1 MEIRRGYSKKLSR
14 LAALTLALAMVLSN
28 VGAGMQPVYAKEP
41 VTQAPE
47 IRQQGEGNPDLNDIG
62 NYDTATPLSADES
75 EPSPGN
81 GNGGG
86 FTGRG
91 FWDDGIGE
99 ADGILP
105 LATTPSDAV
114 KVTVVVENPEGIEK
128 TDPKEGI
135 YNVDPEGDF
144 TLTVMPQKCYKVT
157 AAVTPEEVDC
167 QETQAKDGTYT
178 YTLSNLQEE
187 NTVTVTAEY
196 LEAVAAY
203 YAVVEEVET
212 FGDVTVD
219 NIEEAVT
226 LYKKL
231 ISAHDSAQKELGTN
245 TTALDTNYTN
255 VRTSFAEKIKAVW
268 KGDSDNGWYLIL
280 THEAQGD
287 ETFTPIKEYIYLPK
301 SEEYL
306 SALAAYE
313 KHQSESKTDVPES
326 ETDTPQKTAVPND
339 TLKKDDPRLIAL
351 QKAFEGKV
359 YNGNSIDDRGRN
371 LPGAGGDE
379 FTRPVEVTFYYTD
392 AAGDGWSFDPETG
405 TLTLTGDVTTT
416 GADHPWAAFA
426 NEIHTISAPGS
437 ARIKICDGAFNM
449 PPYTTANSKNTKGEI
464 TEMKGINKVD
474 LTNVESIGEYAFN
487 GCQSLGEVKLNNVE
501 KIGCGAFKGCV
512 ALTKVDLS
520 NIEEIGDFATNSSKD
535 ASQGAFDQCYKINE
549 LILNEVH
556 FIGSNTFPSCSI
568 SNLTMSGVIGIGTKA
583 FYNSCLKLDTIEI
596 PASCQFIGANAFSV
610 QKTRLAAVNTSIKIP
625 ENSSLTLGYS
635 NIFSKMPNLI
645 ARMESLW
652 DKTFSLN
659 PITTPELSVPKGWTD
674 SKDGLKNSTGQD
686 ATQLTKAARWTDDSK
701 TKAEIELQ
709 FAHSKTPGKDIL
721 FLLDYSNSIAYPAN
735 YKDSKLYNIQF
746 KTIDLIEDLFAEG
759 YDNRVGV
766 ITFGGPKKATYQDD
780 GTDGTVNTAD
790 FTTNIEELRSFVS
803 TDYSKEENTSYTKAF
818 NSAKA
823 MIEGR
828 GDDSRDVKII
838 FISDGVPYNE
848 GRALPYEGDIKNA
861 VDAVKALANVE
872 IFSVLQ
878 ADSSTTN
885 ADESMMLQIAS
896 APEYYFEAENTE
908 SFNDAVN
915 AAIAAAYGTFTVT
928 DIVGADFDLD
938 TASVVA
944 RSYNADG
951 EATVLSGELSSIS
964 FSKDADGN
972 DVITWELPALANTRY
987 TLTFTE
993 NLKPDAAGKYPSGEV
1008 DTNTGAAE
1016 VRSLGANEAVNTVS
1030 TPKLSRNEY
1039 SIKVHYVVR
1048 DTNASLDE
1056 DYVEYVSEYGAYN
1069 IAERLSRAFDGYQ
1082 FDGYQTAD
1090 GQMPP
1095 LQGTMTG
1102 DMEITVYYVKVP
1114 DPTVPAPTDP
1124 QPTDPQPTESQP
1136 TEPQPTEP
1144 EPTSPNPPSG
1154 GGSSSGTLPSP
1165 TPSPSYPGN
1174 GPVSPVQISDN
1185 ETPLGAAPVQIEDM
1199 AIPMDAALVS
1209 IDDEEVPLA
1218 SAPVTGDERPLG
1230 TIALLGALALG
1241 LMGVFGI
1248 LSFRKKESE

>member
-1 MEIRRGYSKKLSR
+1 MP
-14 LAALTLALAMVLSN
+14 AD
-28 VGAGMQPVYAKEP
+28 
-41 VTQAPE
+41 TQAPE
-47 IRQQGEGNPDLNDIG
+47 LRQPGEGNPELDDVGDYDTATPLNANYIE
-62 NYDTATPLSADES
+62 NYDTATPSSADEPELS
-75 EPSPGN
+75 SGN
-81 GNGGG
+81 GNSGG
-86 FTGRG
+86 FAGDG
-91 FWDDGIGE
+91 WWDDDNGLYDE
-99 ADGILP
+99 IL
-105 LATTPSDAV
+105 LDATPSEAV
-114 KVTVVVENPEGIEK
+114 QVTVDVENMEGIE
-128 TDPKEGI
+128 DIEPGEGE
-135 YNVDPEGDF
+135 YYVDNDEEF
-144 TLTVMPQKCYKVT
+144 TIVVTPQKYYKVS

-167 QETQAKDGTYT
+167 QETRAKDGTYT

-203 YAVVEEVET
+203 YAVVEEVEA

-231 ISAHDSAQKELGTN
+231 TPAHDSAQKELGTN

-287 ETFTPIKEYIYLPK
+287 DTFTPIKEYIYLPK

-306 SALAAYE
+306 AALAEYE
-313 KHQSESKTDVPES
+313 KHQSEPETDASES
-326 ETDTPQKTAVPND
+326 GTDTPKKTAAPKD

-351 QKAFEGKV
+351 QKTFEGKV
-359 YNGNSIDDRGRN
+359 YNGNSIDDKGRD
-371 LPGAGGDE
+371 LPGAGGNE
-379 FTRPVEVTFYYTD
+379 FDRPVEVTFYYTD

-449 PPYTTANSKNTKGEI
+449 SPYTTANSKNTNGEI

-474 LTNVESIGEYAFN
+474 LTNVESIGENAFN
-487 GCQSLGEVKLNNVE
+487 GCKSLGEVKLNDVGR
-501 KIGCGAFKGCV
+501 IGCAAFKNCT
-512 ALTKVDLS
+512 ALTNVSLTAVK
-520 NIEEIGDFATNSSKD
+520 EIGDFAEDSSKD
-535 ASQGAFDQCYKINE
+535 ASEGAFELCYKLSE
-549 LILNEVH
+549 LKLDRVQY
-556 FIGSNTFPSCSI
+556 IGSNSFRSCLL
-568 SNLTMSGVIGIGTKA
+568 SNLEITGVIGIGSRA
-583 FYNSCLKLDTIEI
+583 FYDSCLNLKKIEI
-596 PASCQFIGANAFSV
+596 PDSCQFIGANAFSV
-610 QKTRLAAVNTSIKIP
+610 QKARLKTINTLIEIP

-659 PITTPELSVPKGWTD
+659 PITTPELSVPEGWTD

-896 APEYYFEAENTE
+896 APEYYFEAEDTE

-928 DIVGADFDLD
+928 DTVGADFDLD

-944 RSYNADG
+944 RSYDADG
-951 EATVLSGELSSIS
+951 KATVLSDEMLSSVS

-993 NLKPDAAGKYPSGEV
+993 NLKPDDAGKYPAGTF
-1008 DTNTGAAE
+1008 DTNTGDAE
-1016 VRSLGANEAVNTVS
+1016 VKPLGANEAVNTVS
-1030 TPKLSRNEY
+1030 TPQLSRDSY
-1039 SIKVHYVVR
+1039 GITVHYLEKN
-1048 DTNASLDE
+1048 TNAALAE
-1056 DYVEYVSEYGAYN
+1056 DGKYTGNENEAYDISDLLN
-1069 IAERLSRAFDGYQ
+1069 LQIEGYQ
-1082 FDGYQTAD
+1082 IDSYLTVEGQTP
-1090 GQMPP
+1090 QM
-1095 LQGTMTG
+1095 QGTLTE
-1102 DMEITVYYVKVP
+1102 DIEINVYYVKAP
-1114 DPTVPAPTDP
+1114 EPTDPEPTDPEPTDPEPTVPEPTDP
-1124 QPTDPQPTESQP
+1124 EPTA
-1136 TEPQPTEP
+1136 PQPTEP
-1144 EPTSPNPPSG
+1144 EPTAPQPTEPQPTAPQPTEPEPIRPNPPSY
-1154 GGSSSGTLPSP
+1154 TTPSP
-1165 TPSPSYPGN
+1165 TPSPLSQGN
-1174 GPVSPVQISDN
+1174 GPFGPVQISDN
-1185 ETPLGAAPVQIEDM
+1185 ETPLGAAPIQIEDT

-1218 SAPVTGDERPLG
+1218 SAPMTGDERPLG
-1230 TIALLGALALG
+1230 MLALIGALALG